1 MLEVVG
7 IWHRINDLLNY
18 NIKDIA
24 THKMAKNMEENYQK
38 Y

>member
-7 IWHRINDLLNY
+7 IWHGINDLLNY
-18 NIKDIA
+18 NIEDSA
-24 THKMAKNMEENYQK
+24 THKMTKNMKEK